1 MDGFAA
7 EMGYSEKFG
16 LYHVDFN
23 DPNRKRTAKDSA
35 RFYQD
40 LIAMNGFYKD
50 NDKPVT
56 QFPQVSNKRDVN
68 NLPMMDD
75 FYYGTFPDNF
85 AWSTAT
91 AAYQIEGAWN
101 EDGETILS

>member
-1 MDGFAA
+1 
-7 EMGYSEKFG
+7 MGYSEKFG

-23 DPNRKRTAKDSA
+23 DPNRKRTVKDSA
-35 RFYQD
+35 TYYRK
-40 LIAMNGFYKD
+40 LIASNGFYKD
-50 NDKPVT
+50 IDITVT

-101 EDGETILS
+101 EDGE